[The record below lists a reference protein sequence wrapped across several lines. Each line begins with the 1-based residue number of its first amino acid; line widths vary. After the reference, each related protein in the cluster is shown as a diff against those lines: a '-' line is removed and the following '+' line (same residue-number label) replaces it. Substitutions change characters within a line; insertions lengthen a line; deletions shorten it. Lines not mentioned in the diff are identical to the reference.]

1 MVWHNGTYLELVP
14 LKVRYMQYGKEI
26 EQWAL
31 PNKQWWLDFE
41 QKWEHTTII
50 EFIEVPLTAEQLARY
65 EQIKNFQDGWT
76 NFYTDYILEGKFPEP
91 VIIDGKEVTFEACPL
106 WGLVE

>member
-1 MVWHNGTYLELVP
+1 VVWHNGAYLELVP
-14 LKVRYMQYGKEI
+14 LKVRYIQYGEEI

-50 EFIEVPLTAEQLARY
+50 EFIEVSLTADQLARY
-65 EQIKNFQDGWT
+65 EQIKYFQDGWT

-91 VIIDGKEVTFEACPL
+91 VIIDGKEVTFEGCPL